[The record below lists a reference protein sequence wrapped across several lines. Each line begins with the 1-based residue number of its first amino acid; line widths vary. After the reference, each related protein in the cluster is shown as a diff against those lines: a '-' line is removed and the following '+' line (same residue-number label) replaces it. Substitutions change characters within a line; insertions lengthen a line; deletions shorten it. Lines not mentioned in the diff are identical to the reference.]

1 MQHIYRAIH
10 LSALIVLGFRF
21 PCVFAIAFLDHI
33 YIYVDIY
40 FVHLGLS
47 LSLSLLLSIYRSISI
62 YVPIYIHMYIYIYCS
77 FYSFLL
83 SQNVCLGRI
92 KSERAGCCR
101 ATEQLCNIG
110 AHEWK
115 PFHVSRGMAARLSL
129 WPQQKKF
136 ELTCLLYCMH

>member
-10 LSALIVLGFRF
+10 LSALIVVGFRF

-33 YIYVDIY
+33 YICRHI
-40 FVHLGLS
+40 FCS
-47 LSLSLLLSIYRSISI
+47 SRPLSLSLLLSIYRSISI
-62 YVPIYIHMYIYIYCS
+62 YVPIYIHMYLYIYCS